1 MGCNC
6 KFQICI
12 GEGHLY
18 NITTVKSSVSRF
30 SPFQEFPLRDPIQ
43 NTADLPC
50 VSENLIQERKLCRIQ
65 KQNVR
70 LGRTI
75 ESCAPLLCSS
85 LTGQIPAIE
94 KVDRDPVGKI
104 DPWHS
109 RSPCSCPEAHPAC
122 PRATSTGETDPGE
135 RANVVRPR
143 PLFTPSRLVDQ
154 GEPSGPLLCSLWAS
168 RPLFTPSRL
177 IDRPAD
183 AWGQP
188 SGPLLTGPRASRC

>member
-30 SPFQEFPLRDPIQ
+30 SPFQKFPLRDPIQ

-85 LTGQIPAIE
+85 LTAAKFPPLRRLTVTLWGKLTRGTAGVRAPAPRRIQPALGQRAP
-94 KVDRDPVGKI
+94 GKRTLG
-104 DPWHS
+104 S
-109 RSPCSCPEAHPAC
+109 ARQCCSAAPTLH
-122 PRATSTGETDPGE
+122 T
-135 RANVVRPR
+135 
-143 PLFTPSRLVDQ
+143 FTPR
-154 GEPSGPLLCSLWAS
+154 
-168 RPLFTPSRL
+168 
-177 IDRPAD
+177 
-183 AWGQP
+183 
-188 SGPLLTGPRASRC
+188 